1 MASTVRPAAVAGT
14 FYPGS
19 SAALGTTVDA
29 LLGAVSFEKR
39 ELPKALIVPHAGF
52 TYSGPVAAAGFARVA
67 SVADRL
73 ERVVIL
79 GPAHRVAFE
88 GLTWPGTTHLRTPLG
103 DLEVD
108 VTAIEGVPELVAHP
122 AAHAREHSIEVELP
136 FIQRLAPR
144 AKIIPIAASH
154 AAPDVVGR
162 VLEQL
167 WGGPETLIVISSDLS
182 HFHPYAE
189 AAAIDR
195 RTAAKIV
202 ALETGLTGEE
212 ACGCTGIN
220 GLAWVARR
228 RNLRIEVLDLR
239 SSGDTAGPRD
249 EVVGYG
255 AFAAYEP
262 TTWPTT

>member
-1 MASTVRPAAVAGT
+1 MSSTVRPAAVAGT

-19 SAALGTTVDA
+19 AAELGTTVDA
-29 LLGAVSFEKR
+29 LLRAVSFEKR
-39 ELPKALIVPHAGF
+39 GLPKALVVPHAGF
-52 TYSGPVAAAGFARVA
+52 RYSGPVAASAFARIA
-67 SVADRL
+67 AAADRL

-79 GPAHRVAFE
+79 GPAHRVYFE
-88 GLTWPGTTHLRTPLG
+88 GLTWPGVTHLRTPLG
-103 DLEVD
+103 ELEVD
-108 VTAIEGVPELVAHP
+108 VAAIAAIPELVAHA

-136 FIQRLAPR
+136 FIQRLAPH
-144 AKIIPIAASH
+144 AKVIPIAASH
-154 AAPDVVGR
+154 AAPERVGR

-189 AAAIDR
+189 AGTIDR

-202 ALETGLTGEE
+202 ALDTELSGDE

-255 AFAAYEP
+255 AFAAYEAAA
-262 TTWPTT
+262 